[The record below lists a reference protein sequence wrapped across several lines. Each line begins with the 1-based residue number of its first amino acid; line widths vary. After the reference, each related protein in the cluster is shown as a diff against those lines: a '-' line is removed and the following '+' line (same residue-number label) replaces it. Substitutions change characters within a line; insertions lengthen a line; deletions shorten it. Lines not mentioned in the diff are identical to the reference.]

1 MNEKFSDITKKSRY
15 DMNDLLEIMK
25 ILRSP
30 DGCPWDREQTHRSI
44 RRDLL
49 EETYEVADA
58 IDRGNSESLCEE
70 LGDLLLQVVFHAQIA
85 AENGEFDFSD
95 AVDGVCRKMILR
107 HPHVFGD
114 VSANS
119 TDEVLKNWDAIKR
132 LEKDIKSPAEELDA
146 VAHTLPA
153 LMRAAKLSSKCTKLG
168 LTSGAKPCSLGADEI
183 ADELFSLAA
192 RAKEL
197 GLDPEKLL
205 SDRCDALISAQKG

>member
-1 MNEKFSDITKKSRY
+1 MNEKFSEIAKKSRY
-15 DMNDLLEIMK
+15 NIDDLLEIMK

-49 EETYEVADA
+49 EEAYEVADA
-58 IDRGNSESLCEE
+58 IDRGNPESLCEE

-114 VSANS
+114 VSVDS

-168 LTSGAKPCSLGADEI
+168 VASGAKPCSLGADEI

>member
-1 MNEKFSDITKKSRY
+1 MNEKFSEIAKKSRY
-15 DMNDLLEIMK
+15 NIDDLLEIMK

-49 EETYEVADA
+49 EEAYEVADA
-58 IDRGNSESLCEE
+58 IDRGNPESLCEE

-114 VSANS
+114 VSADS

-132 LEKDIKSPAEELDA
+132 LEMDIKSPAEELDA

-168 LTSGAKPCSLGADEI
+168 VVSGAKTCSLGADKI

-205 SDRCDALISAQKG
+205 SDRCDALISAQKD

>member
-1 MNEKFSDITKKSRY
+1 MNEKFSEIAKKSRY
-15 DMNDLLEIMK
+15 NIDDLLEIMK

-49 EETYEVADA
+49 EEAYEVADA
-58 IDRGNSESLCEE
+58 IDRGNPESLCEE

-85 AENGEFDFSD
+85 AENGEFDFCD

-114 VSANS
+114 VSADS

-168 LTSGAKPCSLGADEI
+168 VVSGAKPCSLGADEI

-205 SDRCDALISAQKG
+205 SDRCDALISAQKD